1 MDNALS
7 YYIPHHGRPKISL
20 LVPESFRLNV
30 CPAAC
35 GRRVGIRALNN
46 GEADRQAFLT
56 VTEADVI
63 SGGYESAIG
72 DAVAQLLGLLSP
84 VPRAFLIYVNCIDD
98 FLGTDEEALLDGLHG
113 RFPGLRFAV
122 CHIDP
127 VAAQDPVPPGARMQD
142 RLYALLEPFPRE
154 ESVNLIGNFVSP
166 DPAGELYRVLARMGI
181 PTVRELHALDRYE
194 EFRHMAGA
202 RLNLVLMEMGRFA
215 AENMEK
221 RLGIPWLDVPVS
233 YSVEQV
239 ARDYQTI
246 ADALGRPLPDLAPW
260 RERTEAAVAR
270 ARERVGNTP
279 VVVDSSAAMRPF
291 SMARSL
297 HEYGF
302 RVDAV
307 FLTHDKDM
315 DRADREWLLAHSPGT
330 RVIHAGRYDAAQAA
344 LPEDGIAVGYD
355 SGYTMRAARFV
366 DIQRD
371 ETLFGFHGIARLME
385 LLSEAM
391 EGKARWE

>member
-84 VPRAFLIYVNCIDD
+84 APRAFLIYVNCIDD

-221 RLGIPWLDVPVS
+221 RLGRGWMSPSPTLWNRSPG
-233 YSVEQV
+233 
-239 ARDYQTI
+239 TI
-246 ADALGRPLPDLAPW
+246 RPLPTPWAGPCPTWPHGGSGRRRRWPGPGSGWGIPLWWWTPRRPCDPSPWPAPCTNTAFGW
-260 RERTEAAVAR
+260 TPCSSPTTRTWT
-270 ARERVGNTP
+270 GLTG
-279 VVVDSSAAMRPF
+279 S
-291 SMARSL
+291 
-297 HEYGF
+297 GF
-302 RVDAV
+302 WPTA
-307 FLTHDKDM
+307 
-315 DRADREWLLAHSPGT
+315 PGP
-330 RVIHAGRYDAAQAA
+330 G
-344 LPEDGIAVGYD
+344 
-355 SGYTMRAARFV
+355 
-366 DIQRD
+366 
-371 ETLFGFHGIARLME
+371 
-385 LLSEAM
+385 
-391 EGKARWE
+391 